1 MSKLLAYDPDKRIS
15 AEEALKHPYF
25 SESPLPKH
33 SDLFA
38 SFPSV
43 ANGEKKQAVF
53 ASPSAPAR
61 EEK

>member
-1 MSKLLAYDPDKRIS
+1 MSQLLAYDPDKRIS

-33 SDLFA
+33 SDLFS

-43 ANGEKKQAVF
+43 AGGEK
-53 ASPSAPAR
+53 
-61 EEK
+61 